1 MNEVKNLHNIVR
13 KGIRDSSLSLRM
25 TLSGL
30 FTKLS
35 TMFHKYSKT
44 AIFIF
49 IINIFIIGLAESC
62 SKKSGYVIREG
73 DLFFQDLD
81 CGPLCEAIEKVTE
94 GYHGAKFS
102 HVGIIAKDSC
112 GNYVVIEAR
121 SNGVGVTPY
130 LKFLERSN
138 DVNGNPKVIVGR
150 LKKRYHYL
158 ITSAINE
165 AYSLLGKPY
174 DRVFDIKN
182 DAYYCSELIYEI
194 FLRANNGK
202 PIFELQPMTFRDS
215 HNGKTFPAWEKYFL
229 EIEAPIPEGELGL
242 NPGSISRSSVIT
254 IVHAFGTPDGWKNEQ
269 EIKKH

>member
-1 MNEVKNLHNIVR
+1 MLN
-13 KGIRDSSLSLRM
+13 
-25 TLSGL
+25 
-30 FTKLS
+30 KL
-35 TMFHKYSKT
+35 TMLMYNGSKT
-44 AIFIF
+44 TILIL
-49 IINIFIIGLAESC
+49 IVSIFIIGLAESC
-62 SKKSGYVIREG
+62 SRNSGYVVREG
-73 DLFFQDLD
+73 DLLFQDLD

-94 GYHGAKFS
+94 GYRGSKIS
-102 HVGIIAKDSC
+102 HVGIITKDSC
-112 GNYVVIEAR
+112 DNYVVIEAL

-150 LKKRYHYL
+150 LKKRYRYL
-158 ITSAINE
+158 IPSAINE

-182 DAYYCSELIYEI
+182 EAYYCSELIYEI

-202 PIFELQPMTFRDS
+202 PIFELQPMTFRDPD
-215 HNGKTFPAWEKYFL
+215 NGETFPAWEKYYL

-254 IVHAFGTPDGWKNEQ
+254 IVHAFGTLDGWENAKYITN
-269 EIKKH
+269 INRD